1 MGFAQQALVL
11 GSCQDPAHHRL
22 GNGQALPFQ
31 QQHELVLA
39 GTRPALAH
47 CHNRREQL
55 GGVGGSPGA
64 PGPAAAVLKA
74 LQVARVVA
82 RPPAVERL
90 PADAEMPAGQGDVVA
105 LAVAELEPLK
115 SLPGCFGELHRRL
128 GQAQEP

>member
-1 MGFAQQALVL
+1 MSLCLPV
-11 GSCQDPAHHRL
+11 R
-22 GNGQALPFQ
+22 GQRSRIATT
-31 QQHELVLA
+31 A
-39 GTRPALAH
+39 A
-47 CHNRREQL
+47 NSS